1 MSHGGATHSTS
12 GSNYSTASCGGAAT
26 AQLGAD
32 PLANSGHFFG
42 MTTLG
47 ATDPFFDNA
56 ATTVCYPFHL
66 IPEERYLE
74 VFRTHLLTGHEYE
87 AILRID
93 GSKHILRGRWDAAAL
108 VSATAG

>member
-1 MSHGGATHSTS
+1 
-12 GSNYSTASCGGAAT
+12 
-26 AQLGAD
+26 
-32 PLANSGHFFG
+32 

-56 ATTVCYPFHL
+56 ATTVSYPFHL

-93 GSKHILRGRWDAAAL
+93 GSKHILRGGWHAA
-108 VSATAG
+108 VITAAHQGCQYQGTGICTAHVRPECLIA